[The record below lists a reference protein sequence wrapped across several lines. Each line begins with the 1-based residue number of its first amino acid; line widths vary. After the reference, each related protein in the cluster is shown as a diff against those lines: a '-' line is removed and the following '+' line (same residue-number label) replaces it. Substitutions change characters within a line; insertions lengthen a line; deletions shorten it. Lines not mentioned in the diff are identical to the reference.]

1 MQKKLV
7 LAATLM
13 VFGWVNAQTAAND
26 SIELS
31 RDLEE
36 IVVSSTRMGGKTSQT
51 AETFTADK
59 LEERN
64 IGVNLPYLLSGTP
77 SLIVTSDDGLG
88 VGYTYFRVRGTD
100 QNRINMTINGVPLN
114 DSESQTVFWVNMTDL
129 AASMNS
135 VNVQRGVGSSTNGA
149 SAFGASVNMQTA
161 KTTKNPY
168 AQIDFNGG
176 MYNTFR
182 ESVKFGTGLMKNG
195 FSFDARF
202 SKVNSDGYVERAFS
216 DLYSYYASG
225 AWYGMNTMVK
235 LMAFGG
241 GEKTYMAWDGI
252 DSTTLA
258 NNRRYN
264 PAGHYIDDNGND
276 AFYDNQ
282 TDNYRQN
289 HFQLHA
295 SHIFNARWN
304 LNAALHYTYG
314 NGYYEQYKENRKFAE
329 YGLPNFIDSLG
340 NCIKK
345 SDIVRRKNLKNH
357 FYGGV
362 LAVNYTH
369 RKVNASLGG
378 AVNNYQGDHFGNVI
392 WVRTYNQSIPQDFEY
407 YRSQGNKFEANVY
420 LKADWQIIKGLNL
433 FGDLQYRYIN
443 YQIEGI
449 NDENLEEIPVHE
461 QFHFFN
467 PKAGISYTNS
477 GHTAYFN
484 FAIANR
490 EPNRQNYTEAGPND
504 LPLSERLY
512 DYELGYTYT
521 HRLFFIGANLY
532 FMDYDNQLVLT
543 GQYSDTGAY
552 LTKNVKDSYRTGIE
566 LTFGVQPCSWFSWDG
581 NITLSRN
588 KIKNY
593 SDWVDDWDADWNQP
607 EVVANNGQVLVNYG
621 TTDISFSPNITAG
634 CNFQFD
640 IKGFNAQLQTNYVGE
655 QFLDN
660 TMNAAAKLD
669 DYCVTNLRLAYT
681 IPIKKVIKNLTV
693 NVQMNNLFNT
703 LYVSNGGTYSYFEGA
718 SGDFSPS
725 RQKYMPWYYA
735 QAGFNIHAGFSI
747 TF

>member
-88 VGYTYFRVRGTD
+88 VGYTYFRIRGTD

>member
-1 MQKKLV
+1 
-7 LAATLM
+7 
-13 VFGWVNAQTAAND
+13 
-26 SIELS
+26 
-31 RDLEE
+31 
-36 IVVSSTRMGGKTSQT
+36 
-51 AETFTADK
+51 
-59 LEERN
+59 
-64 IGVNLPYLLSGTP
+64 
-77 SLIVTSDDGLG
+77 
-88 VGYTYFRVRGTD
+88 
-100 QNRINMTINGVPLN
+100 
-114 DSESQTVFWVNMTDL
+114 
-129 AASMNS
+129 
-135 VNVQRGVGSSTNGA
+135 
-149 SAFGASVNMQTA
+149 
-161 KTTKNPY
+161 
-168 AQIDFNGG
+168 
-176 MYNTFR
+176 
-182 ESVKFGTGLMKNG
+182 
-195 FSFDARF
+195 
-202 SKVNSDGYVERAFS
+202 
-216 DLYSYYASG
+216 
-225 AWYGMNTMVK
+225 
-235 LMAFGG
+235 
-241 GEKTYMAWDGI
+241 
-252 DSTTLA
+252 
-258 NNRRYN
+258 
-264 PAGHYIDDNGND
+264 
-276 AFYDNQ
+276 
-282 TDNYRQN
+282 
-289 HFQLHA
+289 
-295 SHIFNARWN
+295 
-304 LNAALHYTYG
+304 
-314 NGYYEQYKENRKFAE
+314 
-329 YGLPNFIDSLG
+329 LPNFIDSLG

-477 GHTAYFN
+477 GHTTYFN

-490 EPNRQNYTEAGPND
+490 EPNRQNYTEAGLND

-512 DYELGYTYT
+512 DYELGYTYA

-543 GQYSDTGAY
+543 GKYSDTGAY

>member
-88 VGYTYFRVRGTD
+88 VGYTYFRIRGTD

-512 DYELGYTYT
+512 DYELGYTYA

-735 QAGFNIHAGFSI
+735 QAGFNVHAGFSI

>member
-13 VFGWVNAQTAAND
+13 VFGWVNAQTVAND

-512 DYELGYTYT
+512 DYELGYTYA

-681 IPIKKVIKNLTV
+681 IPVKKVLKNLTV

-735 QAGFNIHAGFSI
+735 QAGFNVHAGFSI

>member
-88 VGYTYFRVRGTD
+88 VGYTYFRIRGTD

-258 NNRRYN
+258 DNRRYN

-304 LNAALHYTYG
+304 LNAALHYTFG

-477 GHTAYFN
+477 GHTTYFN

-490 EPNRQNYTEAGPND
+490 EPNRQNYTEAGLND

-512 DYELGYTYT
+512 DYELGYTYA

-543 GQYSDTGAY
+543 GKYSDTGAY

-681 IPIKKVIKNLTV
+681 IPVKKVLKNLTV
-693 NVQMNNLFNT
+693 NIQMNNLFNT

>member
-13 VFGWVNAQTAAND
+13 VFGWVNAQTVAND

-59 LEERN
+59 LEKRN

-258 NNRRYN
+258 DNRRYN

-314 NGYYEQYKENRKFAE
+314 NGYYEQYKENKKFAE

-378 AVNNYQGDHFGNVI
+378 AVNTYQGDHFGNVI

-543 GQYSDTGAY
+543 GKYSDTGAY

-566 LTFGVQPCSWFSWDG
+566 LTFGVQPCSWFSWNG

-634 CNFQFD
+634 SNFQFD

-725 RQKYMPWYYA
+725 RQKYMPWFYA

>member
-88 VGYTYFRVRGTD
+88 VGYTYFRIRGTD

-114 DSESQTVFWVNMTDL
+114 NSESQTVFWVNMTDL

-258 NNRRYN
+258 DNRRYN
-264 PAGHYIDDNGND
+264 PAGHYIDDDGND

>member
-88 VGYTYFRVRGTD
+88 VGYTYFRIRGTD

-258 NNRRYN
+258 DNRRYN

-304 LNAALHYTYG
+304 LNAALHYTFG

-477 GHTAYFN
+477 GHTTYFN

-490 EPNRQNYTEAGPND
+490 EPNRQNYTEAGLND

-512 DYELGYTYT
+512 DYELGYTYA

-543 GQYSDTGAY
+543 GKYSDTGAY

-634 CNFQFD
+634 SNFQFD

-681 IPIKKVIKNLTV
+681 IPVKKVLKNLTV
-693 NVQMNNLFNT
+693 NIQMNNLFNT

>member
-1 MQKKLV
+1 
-7 LAATLM
+7 
-13 VFGWVNAQTAAND
+13 
-26 SIELS
+26 
-31 RDLEE
+31 
-36 IVVSSTRMGGKTSQT
+36 
-51 AETFTADK
+51 
-59 LEERN
+59 
-64 IGVNLPYLLSGTP
+64 
-77 SLIVTSDDGLG
+77 
-88 VGYTYFRVRGTD
+88 
-100 QNRINMTINGVPLN
+100 
-114 DSESQTVFWVNMTDL
+114 
-129 AASMNS
+129 
-135 VNVQRGVGSSTNGA
+135 
-149 SAFGASVNMQTA
+149 
-161 KTTKNPY
+161 
-168 AQIDFNGG
+168 
-176 MYNTFR
+176 
-182 ESVKFGTGLMKNG
+182 
-195 FSFDARF
+195 
-202 SKVNSDGYVERAFS
+202 
-216 DLYSYYASG
+216 
-225 AWYGMNTMVK
+225 
-235 LMAFGG
+235 
-241 GEKTYMAWDGI
+241 
-252 DSTTLA
+252 
-258 NNRRYN
+258 
-264 PAGHYIDDNGND
+264 
-276 AFYDNQ
+276 
-282 TDNYRQN
+282 
-289 HFQLHA
+289 
-295 SHIFNARWN
+295 
-304 LNAALHYTYG
+304 
-314 NGYYEQYKENRKFAE
+314 
-329 YGLPNFIDSLG
+329 
-340 NCIKK
+340 
-345 SDIVRRKNLKNH
+345 
-357 FYGGV
+357 
-362 LAVNYTH
+362 
-369 RKVNASLGG
+369 
-378 AVNNYQGDHFGNVI
+378 
-392 WVRTYNQSIPQDFEY
+392 
-407 YRSQGNKFEANVY
+407 
-420 LKADWQIIKGLNL
+420 
-433 FGDLQYRYIN
+433 
-443 YQIEGI
+443 
-449 NDENLEEIPVHE
+449 
-461 QFHFFN
+461 
-467 PKAGISYTNS
+467 
-477 GHTAYFN
+477 
-484 FAIANR
+484 
-490 EPNRQNYTEAGPND
+490 GPND

>member
-88 VGYTYFRVRGTD
+88 VGYTYFRIRGTD

-258 NNRRYN
+258 DNRRYN

-304 LNAALHYTYG
+304 LNAALHYTFG

-329 YGLPNFIDSLG
+329 YSLPNFIDSLG

-477 GHTAYFN
+477 GHTTYFN

-490 EPNRQNYTEAGPND
+490 EPNRQNYTEAGLND

-543 GQYSDTGAY
+543 GKYSDTGAY

-634 CNFQFD
+634 SNFQFD

-681 IPIKKVIKNLTV
+681 IPVKKVLKNLTV
-693 NVQMNNLFNT
+693 NIQMNNLFNT

>member
-13 VFGWVNAQTAAND
+13 IFGWVNAQTAAND

-258 NNRRYN
+258 DKRRYN

-345 SDIVRRKNLKNH
+345 SDLVRRKNLKNH

-543 GQYSDTGAY
+543 GKYSDTGAY

-566 LTFGVQPCSWFSWDG
+566 LTFGVQPCSWFSWNG

-607 EVVANNGQVLVNYG
+607 EVVGNNGQVLVNYG

-634 CNFQFD
+634 SNFQFD

-681 IPIKKVIKNLTV
+681 IPVKKVLKNLIV

>member
-88 VGYTYFRVRGTD
+88 VGYTYFRIRGTD

-258 NNRRYN
+258 DNRRYN

-512 DYELGYTYT
+512 DYELGYTYA

-543 GQYSDTGAY
+543 GKYSDTGAY

-634 CNFQFD
+634 SNFQFD

>member
-88 VGYTYFRVRGTD
+88 VGYTYFRIRGTD

-477 GHTAYFN
+477 GHTTYFN

-490 EPNRQNYTEAGPND
+490 EPNRQNYTEAGLND

-512 DYELGYTYT
+512 DYELGYTYA

-543 GQYSDTGAY
+543 GKYSDTGAY

-681 IPIKKVIKNLTV
+681 IPVKKVLKNLTV
-693 NVQMNNLFNT
+693 NIQMNNLFNT

>member
-88 VGYTYFRVRGTD
+88 VGYTYFRIRGTD

-258 NNRRYN
+258 DNRRYN

-477 GHTAYFN
+477 GHTTYFN

-490 EPNRQNYTEAGPND
+490 EPNRQNYTEAGLND

-512 DYELGYTYT
+512 DYELGYTYA

-543 GQYSDTGAY
+543 GKYSDTGAY

-634 CNFQFD
+634 SNFQFD

-681 IPIKKVIKNLTV
+681 IPVKKVLKNLTV
-693 NVQMNNLFNT
+693 NIQMNNLFNT

>member
-88 VGYTYFRVRGTD
+88 VGYTYFRIRGTD

-512 DYELGYTYT
+512 DYELGYTYA

-681 IPIKKVIKNLTV
+681 IPVKKVLKNLTV

-735 QAGFNIHAGFSI
+735 QAGFNVHAGFSI

>member
-88 VGYTYFRVRGTD
+88 VGYTYFRIRGTD

-258 NNRRYN
+258 DNRRYN

-289 HFQLHA
+289 HLQLHA

-314 NGYYEQYKENRKFAE
+314 NGYYEQYKENKKFAE

-543 GQYSDTGAY
+543 GKYSDTGAY

-566 LTFGVQPCSWFSWDG
+566 LTFGVQPCSWFSWNG

-634 CNFQFD
+634 SNFQFD

-725 RQKYMPWYYA
+725 RQKYMPWFYA